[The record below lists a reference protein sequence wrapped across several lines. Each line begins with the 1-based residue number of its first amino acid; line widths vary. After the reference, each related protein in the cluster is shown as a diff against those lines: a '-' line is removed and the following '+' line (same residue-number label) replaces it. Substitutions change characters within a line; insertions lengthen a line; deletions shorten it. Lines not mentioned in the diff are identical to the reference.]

1 MTEINVT
8 TYRQLLE
15 AQAQELQE
23 LNEATQS
30 DTAPVELDKAAVGRL
45 SRMDALQ
52 QQAMAE
58 ETRRRRLR
66 EIALIEAALDRIEEG
81 EYGFCLTCGEAIPIQ
96 TSAGPRRSLLC
107 GSCKAVV
114 NVERLCHL
122 VCPQR
127 QFHSFWHV
135 DDGLV
140 RQGRH
145 SFFHISSPISGLT
158 LISAT
163 AVSGRFI
170 LQQPCAVLC

>member
-15 AQAQELQE
+15 AQARELQE

-30 DTAPVELDKAAVGRL
+30 DTAPVELDQAAVGRL

-81 EYGFCLTCGEAIPIQ
+81 EYGFCLTCGEAIPE
-96 TSAGPRRSLLC
+96 T
-107 GSCKAVV
+107 
-114 NVERLCHL
+114 RLHL
-122 VCPQR
+122 DPAAAFCVAHAR
-127 QFHSFWHV
+127 
-135 DDGLV
+135 L
-140 RQGRH
+140 
-145 SFFHISSPISGLT
+145 
-158 LISAT
+158 
-163 AVSGRFI
+163 
-170 LQQPCAVLC
+170 